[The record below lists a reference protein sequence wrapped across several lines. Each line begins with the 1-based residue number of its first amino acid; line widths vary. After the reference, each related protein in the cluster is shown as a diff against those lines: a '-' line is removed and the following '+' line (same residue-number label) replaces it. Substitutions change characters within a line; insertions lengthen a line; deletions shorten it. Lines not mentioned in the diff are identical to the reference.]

1 MFIIVSFLV
10 FSLEAVEEGLFLLA
24 VALAVPVSKLGS
36 ANEEEQALF
45 NRFKRE
51 HKKAYYDEHDESYR
65 ASIFVQNLRKI
76 RSHNAEHAEGK
87 HSYDMAMNEFGDL
100 TFEEF
105 HTKYTGFKGSR
116 RSYLRSKNIANL
128 SHVEADESVD
138 WVAAG
143 AVTPVKNQG
152 QCGSCWAFS
161 TTGAVEGAWFVAK
174 KQLVSLSEQEL
185 MDCSKA
191 EGNESCEG
199 GLMDDA
205 FEYVIKKGL
214 CTEDSYPYLEKDEN
228 TCKSC
233 SAVATI
239 SSYTDVG
246 HTADDLA
253 KAVTLGPVAV
263 AIEADQEAFQFY
275 SSGVLTG
282 TCGTQLDH
290 GVLAVGYG
298 TLNGVDYWKVKNSWG
313 QTWGLQ
319 GYVLIERGGKHA
331 DECGILDA
339 ASYPVV

>member
-1 MFIIVSFLV
+1 MKFIICS
-10 FSLEAVEEGLFLLA
+10 ALLA
-24 VALAVPVSKLGS
+24 VAFAVPVSKLGGS
-36 ANEEEQALF
+36 ATDEEQALF
-45 NRFKRE
+45 TKFKRE
-51 HKKAYYDEHDESYR
+51 HNKVYYDEHDESFR

-76 RSHNAEHAEGK
+76 RSHNAEHAQGL
-87 HSYDMAMNEFGDL
+87 HTFTMAMNEFGDL

-105 HTKYTGFKGSR
+105 HAKYTGFKGAR
-116 RSYLRSKNIANL
+116 HTYLRSKNIANL
-128 SHVEADESVD
+128 SHVELEDSVD
-138 WVAAG
+138 WEAAG

-174 KQLVSLSEQEL
+174 KELISLSEQEL

-191 EGNESCEG
+191 EGNESCNG

-205 FEYVIKKGL
+205 FEYVMKKGL
-214 CTEDSYPYLEKDEN
+214 CTEASYPYLERDEN

-233 SAVATI
+233 EAVAKITN
-239 SSYTDVG
+239 YQDVG
-246 HTADDLA
+246 HTADDLM
-253 KAVTLGPVAV
+253 KAVTLGPVSV
-263 AIEADQEAFQFY
+263 AIEADQDAFQFY
-275 SSGVLTG
+275 SDGVLTG

-313 QTWGLQ
+313 ATWGLK